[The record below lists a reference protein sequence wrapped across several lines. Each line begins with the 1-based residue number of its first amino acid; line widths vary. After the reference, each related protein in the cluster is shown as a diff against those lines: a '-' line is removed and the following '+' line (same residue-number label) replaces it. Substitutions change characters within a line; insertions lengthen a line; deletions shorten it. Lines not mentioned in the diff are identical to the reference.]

1 MLEQIIKVIPTENHQ
16 LYLTYSDHVT
26 VVVDFNKLIEK
37 GGVFAQLKEIFEQVS
52 LSENGRYIYWD
63 NDLEF
68 CADGLR
74 KEGII
79 LDVLK
84 SA

>member
-37 GGVFAQLKEIFEQVS
+37 GGVFAQLKEKFEQVS